1 MNTGSCL
8 FKTTEILSIKWT
20 LDHSSLDLLDLDES
34 IDLLPSLRSL
44 HLSIHQLIG
53 SNAHLYSSEPNA
65 EIECLT
71 LSVNWLTDVLLNY
84 IVLKFPNLRH
94 FELIQNRTSSD
105 RVSSLGNTS
114 VQRFA
119 SYLAQVDYFRI
130 VLVEKANR
138 EDLLDLF
145 DDVLCDDAICRQSN
159 SGATLYINSPT
170 HPNQI
175 QPACLINGE
184 FI

>member
-1 MNTGSCL
+1 MNYP
-8 FKTTEILSIKWT
+8 FETTEILSIKWT
-20 LDHSSLDLLDLDES
+20 LDQSSLDLLDLDES
-34 IDLLPSLRSL
+34 IDRLPSLRSL
-44 HLSIHQLIG
+44 HLCIHQLIG
-53 SNAHLYSSEPNA
+53 SNAHLYSSEPNDR
-65 EIECLT
+65 IECLT

-105 RVSSLGNTS
+105 RVSSVGRVS

-119 SYLAQVDYFRI
+119 SYLTQMDFFHI
-130 VLVEKANR
+130 VLIEKANR
-138 EDLLDLF
+138 GDLLYLF

-159 SGATLYINSPT
+159 SGATLYIDSPT
-170 HPNQI
+170 YPNQI